1 MIITIIGYHAK
12 QKRYD
17 IKWKIRNLKK
27 VCIKNR
33 TCYCFEDI
41 VKLEDFHLDN
51 IVIDKKSNENQKIQS
66 QSVFIG
72 KESLE

>member
-1 MIITIIGYHAK
+1 M
-12 QKRYD
+12 
-17 IKWKIRNLKK
+17 NLKK

-66 QSVFIG
+66 QSVFVG
-72 KESLE
+72 KELLE

>member
-12 QKRYD
+12 QKWYD
-17 IKWKIRNLKK
+17 IKWKIMNLKK

>member
-1 MIITIIGYHAK
+1 M
-12 QKRYD
+12 
-17 IKWKIRNLKK
+17 NLKK

-66 QSVFIG
+66 QSVFVG
-72 KESLE
+72 KELLEWNLIFTK